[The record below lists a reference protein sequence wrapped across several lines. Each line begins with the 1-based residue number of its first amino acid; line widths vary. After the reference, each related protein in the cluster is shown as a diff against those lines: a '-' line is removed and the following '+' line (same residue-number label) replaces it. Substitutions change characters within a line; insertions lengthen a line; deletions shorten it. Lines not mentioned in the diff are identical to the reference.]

1 MRWAIFGIGGMGRE
15 TADIVRR
22 RFPNALIVFVT
33 DTGGASVQGIEHIGA
48 DALRDDDHVILAIG
62 DPQLRFALRERLG
75 DRQYGTIVASSA
87 IVAPSAIIGKG
98 SIICE
103 GSIVNNDVRVGQ
115 HVIVNVLSHLSHD
128 CIMGNFVTISPRVS
142 CNGWVEINDK
152 VFVGA
157 GAVIRNGAPDRRL
170 RVGIGSTIGA
180 GAVVVRDV
188 TSHTVVLGVPA
199 RSSQDSHRQT

>member
-15 TADIVRR
+15 AADIVRR
-22 RFPNALIVFVT
+22 RFPDAAIVFVT
-33 DTGGASVQGIEHIGA
+33 DTGGASVQGIEHVMP
-48 DALRDDDHVILAIG
+48 DALRDDDLVILAIG
-62 DPQLRFALRERLG
+62 DPQLRFELRERLG
-75 DRQYGTIVASSA
+75 ERRYGTIVASSA
-87 IVAPSAIIGKG
+87 IVAPSAVIGEG

-128 CIMGNFVTISPRVS
+128 CIMGDFVTVSPRVS
-142 CNGWVEINDK
+142 CNGWVKIDDK

-170 RVGIGSTIGA
+170 RVGVGATIGA
-180 GAVVVRDV
+180 GAVVVGDV
-188 TSHTVVLGVPA
+188 VSHTTVLGVPA
-199 RSSQDSHRQT
+199 RSAHDPHRQP